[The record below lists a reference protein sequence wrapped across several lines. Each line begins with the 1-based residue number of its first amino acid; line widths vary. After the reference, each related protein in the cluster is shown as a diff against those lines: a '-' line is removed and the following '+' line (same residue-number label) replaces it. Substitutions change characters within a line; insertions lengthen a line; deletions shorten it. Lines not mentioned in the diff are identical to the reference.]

1 MRKHL
6 IARNFVKVTTMT
18 YVFVMLAF
26 YDKPLSRDLIKN
38 VPWVS
43 KTLRIDAKLNMLVR
57 TIKQRYRV
65 FKSYCV

>member
-1 MRKHL
+1 M
-6 IARNFVKVTTMT
+6 KVTTMT
-18 YVFVMLAF
+18 YVFVLLAF

-38 VPWVS
+38 VPWVG